1 MGFRYYRSCGTC
13 GTEIGADSGELADA
27 QLAKHP
33 CLPEQATF
41 IEEVAQA
48 VKGLSDV
55 EHVGLAF
62 PIDGPEQQS
71 IIVNLADGSLWVIDV
86 SKVNPL

>member
-1 MGFRYYRSCGTC
+1 M
-13 GTEIGADSGELADA
+13 
-27 QLAKHP
+27 
-33 CLPEQATF
+33 TF

-48 VKGLSDV
+48 VKIVPDV
-55 EHVGLAF
+55 AHVGLAF

-71 IIVNLADGSLWVIDV
+71 IVVNLADDSLWVIYV